1 MQSQSVSLLMFNR
14 NENEG
19 IIRSVR
25 LLHNAVDEIVIIDSS
40 DPEKGEQLKESL
52 KSFNVKIYRA
62 LTLGYADPLY
72 YYGISK
78 TSSDYILKLDA
89 DEEPSK
95 ELIKKIEERNFLY
108 SVYNIHWKTEAS
120 YSLGYKPIVLF
131 TKNSIKK
138 ITGIIHTAIEYKYTA
153 KNFPKD
159 AYMIHHDKPRSNIRK
174 NYIEIESYERPVQLY
189 LENLKKRRK
198 VLGNFLSLAFDLP
211 KPVNFYLTAF
221 LTSFGGAAINMLE
234 NCSDLKNCS
243 DLISTIHLNSFWF
256 NYEIAKMKY
265 FYDLSKS
272 EQKLR
277 LKIARE
283 IYECGGIIPYLGL
296 NKTAYIENLTKTFK
310 FDMPGIEAFKKLV
323 LYRHFHKKAAYDFP
337 YKE

>member
-1 MQSQSVSLLMFNR
+1 MFNR

-19 IIRSVR
+19 IIRNVR

-40 DPEKGEQLKESL
+40 DPEKEEQLKESL

-62 LTLGYADPLY
+62 LTLGYADPLF

-95 ELIKKIEERNFLY
+95 ELIKKIEERNFLH
-108 SVYNIHWKTEAS
+108 SVYNIYWKTKAG
-120 YSLGYKPIVLF
+120 YSLGYKPTVLF

-138 ITGIIHTAIEYKYTA
+138 ITGIIHSGIEYKYLA
-153 KNFPKD
+153 KNFYKE
-159 AYMIHHDKPRSNIRK
+159 AYMIHYGKPK
-174 NYIEIESYERPVQLY
+174 VKYNYIYIESCERPVQLY
-189 LENLKKRRK
+189 IKQLKIRRK
-198 VLGNFLSLAFDLP
+198 LLGNLLSFVYNLP
-211 KPVNFYLTAF
+211 KPVNLYFTVILIN
-221 LTSFGGAAINMLE
+221 FGGAIINMLK
-234 NCSDLKNCS
+234 NGSNFKNCS
-243 DLISTIHLNSFWF
+243 DFISTVYWNSFWF

-265 FYDLSKS
+265 FYSLPKS

-277 LKIARE
+277 LKIAWE
-283 IYECGGIIPYLGL
+283 IYKSGGIIPYLGL
-296 NKTAYIENLTKTFK
+296 NKTAYVENLTKTFK

-337 YKE
+337 YKWYMHCN